1 MNIDEWIEIAQEMV
15 KAFEKAGETEDEMY
29 WRILCGFLYELKA
42 RRQNESILQE
52 FANKGWTFI
61 DPDEMRLRIKEELDS
76 INDGEMLP
84 AFEAYEII
92 DKIMKGLNERDQN
105 QTNERDCENCKH
117 YVLHD
122 KTVNLPPIYAC
133 EEWDCSFESKE
144 GDAVG

>member
-1 MNIDEWIEIAQEMV
+1 MNIDEWIAMAQEIAHN
-15 KAFEKAGETEDEMY
+15 FEKKGKTDDMMR
-29 WRILCGFLYELKA
+29 WLILCGYLHELKA
-42 RRQNESILQE
+42 RRNNEEILQE
-52 FANKGWTFI
+52 YADKGWTFI

-92 DKIMKGLNERDQN
+92 DKIMKGLKER
-105 QTNERDCENCKH
+105 QTNDRDCENCKH

-133 EEWDCSFESKE
+133 EEWDCSFEPKE